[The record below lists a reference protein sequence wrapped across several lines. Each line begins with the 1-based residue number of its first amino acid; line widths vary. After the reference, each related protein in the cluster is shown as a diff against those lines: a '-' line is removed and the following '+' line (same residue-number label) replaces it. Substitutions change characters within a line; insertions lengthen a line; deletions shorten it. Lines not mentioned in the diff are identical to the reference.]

1 MTLENQFDDSD
12 LTLVPVDRA
21 LQRDDETVSTM
32 IASLE
37 YQVEL
42 KPKEPLGRLV
52 IEFGLTEL
60 FMEKIS
66 AVYAIGIINGRLI
79 CYKGDL
85 ETYRTE
91 GQDVTLLIHDPSARG
106 ILPNIKALTP
116 GNFSNPD
123 EDDEQRTIV
132 DTHWYDYGHD

>member
-1 MTLENQFDDSD
+1 MTLENQFDEDCLS
-12 LTLVPVDRA
+12 VV
-21 LQRDDETVSTM
+21 RDDRSPSTPDDVSTM